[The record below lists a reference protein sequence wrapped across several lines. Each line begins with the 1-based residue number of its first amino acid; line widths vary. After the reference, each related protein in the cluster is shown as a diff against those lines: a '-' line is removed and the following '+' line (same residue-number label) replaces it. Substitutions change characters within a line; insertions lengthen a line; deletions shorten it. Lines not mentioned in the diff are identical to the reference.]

1 MEIRQYVRG
10 LLSRMWIVVLVTFLA
25 AGAAY
30 AAVRDTKDTYAGT
43 VTVTVPAAQA
53 ITAGAN
59 GQYIANFTAGLNSNS
74 VIDKISKDTGESAD
88 ALDAGLSTN
97 QLGNSSFISVTYVS
111 TSPDKAEQVAKAAA
125 IRTSELLA
133 APAIAQQQAIQANA
147 QKALDDATATAQKAQ
162 AALDAFTK
170 THGRVDSDLQAAQS
184 ELSNLSVSKLSAQ
197 ANARPTAGF
206 DTKIAEQEALIAKLQ
221 PLVSQYDALDR
232 AASTTGVAQQGAAAR
247 VVSATG
253 DLAIASSPPLLEDPT
268 HVLQPKKTVVF
279 KTVALAAGL
288 AFVLGFGLI
297 LLIEFLLATRGAAP
311 SKSSAS
317 PASAAS
323 A

>member
-10 LLSRMWIVVLVTFLA
+10 LFSRMWIVVLVTFLA

-74 VIDKISKDTGESAD
+74 VIAEISKDTGESTD
-88 ALDAGLSTN
+88 ALEAGLSTN

-111 TSPDKAEQVAKAAA
+111 PSADKAEQVAKSGAL
-125 IRTSELLA
+125 RTSELLA
-133 APAIAQQQAIQANA
+133 APAISQQQAIQANA
-147 QKALDDATATAQKAQ
+147 QKALDDATATAKKAQ

-170 THGRVDSDLQAAQS
+170 TNGRVDSDLQAAQGY
-184 ELSNLSVSKLSAQ
+184 LSNLTVSQLNQQ
-197 ANARPTAGF
+197 ASGRSTAGF
-206 DTKIAEQEALIAKLQ
+206 AAPIADAQAKIARLQ
-221 PLVSQYDALDR
+221 PLVSEYDSLDR
-232 AASTTGVAQQGAAAR
+232 TASTAGVAQQGAAAR

-253 DLAIASSPPLLEDPT
+253 DLAIASAPPLLEDPT
-268 HVLQPKKTVVF
+268 HVLQPKKTVVI
-279 KTVALAAGL
+279 KTVAVAAGL

-297 LLIEFLLATRGAAP
+297 LLIEFLLATRRAASSAP
-311 SKSSAS
+311 SA
-317 PASAAS
+317 
-323 A
+323 